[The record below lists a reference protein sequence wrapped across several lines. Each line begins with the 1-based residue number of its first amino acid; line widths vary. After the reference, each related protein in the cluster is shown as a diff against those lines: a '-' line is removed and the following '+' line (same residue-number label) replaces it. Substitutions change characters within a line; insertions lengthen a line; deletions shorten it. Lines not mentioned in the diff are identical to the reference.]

1 MKDEG
6 KENGPGRE
14 RIFMKGGRERRVVE
28 KRRSGG
34 IVEVRGSGVEFI
46 FRQKKYCSGLM
57 VVI

>member
-28 KRRSGG
+28 KRSGG

-46 FRQKKYCSGLM
+46 FRQNKYLSGLM